1 MRPFDS
7 LTIYTV
13 SVQLPGSPPGHMTAH
28 YAAEVQLADRST
40 IHLDHQEVSRLL
52 GCFSQDL
59 KDTVRAKLASLQ
71 MSII

>member
-1 MRPFDS
+1 
-7 LTIYTV
+7 
-13 SVQLPGSPPGHMTAH
+13 MTAH